1 MTTISTE
8 RRLVTLINTFKV
20 KPERAEELAKY
31 LAEIT
36 DTVMMFVPGF
46 ISANIH
52 VSLDKKHVANY
63 AQWES
68 MAAFQAMLKDE
79 KAQPHMKIAADM
91 AESFEAI
98 VYTVSS
104 VQNNVAINGSIHEM
118 NMDGTGKTTH

>member
-1 MTTISTE
+1 MTKISTE
-8 RRLVTLINTFKV
+8 RKMVTLINTFKV
-20 KPERAEELAKY
+20 KPERADELAKY

-36 DTVMMFVPGF
+36 DSVMMLVPGF

-52 VSLDKKHVANY
+52 VSIDKKHVANY

-79 KAQPHMKIAADM
+79 KAQPHLKIAADM
-91 AESFEAI
+91 SESFEPI
-98 VYTVSS
+98 VYTVAS
-104 VQNNVAINGSIHEM
+104 VQNNIATNGSIHEI

>member
-8 RRLVTLINTFKV
+8 RRMVTLINTFTV
-20 KPERAEELAKY
+20 KPERADELAKY
-31 LAEIT
+31 LSEIT
-36 DTVMMFVPGF
+36 DSVMMFLPGF

-68 MAAFQAMLKDE
+68 MAAFQAMLLDE

-91 AESFEAI
+91 AESFEPI
-98 VYTVSS
+98 VYTVAS
-104 VQNNVAINGSIHEM
+104 VQSNIATNGSIHEM
-118 NMDGTGKTTH
+118 NMDGSGKTTH